1 MIHSF
6 NSDFFCIFALYM
18 RRGVLFDYFFSD
30 FAVTGNLLSVNE
42 YCTVTANCKKI
53 FHLNESNIF
62 ILKLHV
68 LGKRNKFHKF
78 VSQTCE
84 I

>member
-53 FHLNESNIF
+53 FHLN
-62 ILKLHV
+62 
-68 LGKRNKFHKF
+68 
-78 VSQTCE
+78 
-84 I
+84 